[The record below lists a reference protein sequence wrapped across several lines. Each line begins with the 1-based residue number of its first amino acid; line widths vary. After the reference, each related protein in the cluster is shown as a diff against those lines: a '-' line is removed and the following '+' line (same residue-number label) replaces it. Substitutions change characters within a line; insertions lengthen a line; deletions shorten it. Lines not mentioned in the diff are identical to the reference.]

1 MNYDSSD
8 MIIDPAPTEV
18 NKNRT
23 IDIQEKLDINRPT
36 KSVGFGFRWR
46 KMQSNKAVNISGW
59 SYILLLAQ
67 QTVSF
72 YLDIKSTSDSFLIIA
87 G

>member
-36 KSVGFGFRWR
+36 KSVGFGFR
-46 KMQSNKAVNISGW
+46 
-59 SYILLLAQ
+59 
-67 QTVSF
+67 
-72 YLDIKSTSDSFLIIA
+72 
-87 G
+87 